1 MQMPTHT
8 EDEIKTKIANGS
20 IFAISVDTAI
30 FDRYGCNLK
39 FASLRKLD
47 QFKDKHIRVLLSEIV
62 EGEVTSHIARDA
74 TETQRALKKA
84 LSVHA
89 KRWRLTAEQSAAP
102 ATFKI
107 AAEPRTEAERQ
118 FGEFVDAV
126 GAEIVSATDSPDVAA
141 EVMKRYFEAEAPFEA
156 NEKKKHE
163 FPDAFALLSL
173 EEVAAEEGSLILC
186 VSADKGW
193 HAFADKSDHLVCVDE
208 IDKALSFFNE
218 ADAAF
223 AQQIV
228 GLLRAGNATLLQG
241 SIESAIQSR
250 LDDNDF
256 EVEARSGVDF
266 ESEQLGAAIQELRL
280 DSISDPVVIAEDADT
295 ITFTIKASATVGFEA
310 SFSFYVKD
318 WIDRDYV
325 HLDTE
330 EMSVERDIEFD
341 MAVTIDRDVDPEPES
356 SEVEVSSQ
364 QFNVDFGNIEPFAH
378 ENPEH
383 ERY

>member
-1 MQMPTHT
+1 MPTHT
-8 EDEIKTKIANGS
+8 EDEIKTKIANKS

-47 QFKDKHIRVLLSEIV
+47 QFKDTHIRVLLSEIV
-62 EGEVTSHIARDA
+62 EEEVTSHIARDA
-74 TETQRALKKA
+74 TETQRMLKKA

-89 KRWRLTAEQSAAP
+89 KRWQLTAEQSAAP
-102 ATFKI
+102 ATFNI
-107 AAEPRTEAERQ
+107 AAVPKDEAKRQ
-118 FGEFVDAV
+118 FSEFADAV

-141 EVMKRYFEAEAPFEA
+141 EVMKRYFRAEAPFEA

-173 EEVAAEEGSLILC
+173 EQVAAEEKCLILC

-193 HAFADKSDHLVCVDE
+193 QAFADKSDHLICVDE

-223 AQQIV
+223 AKQIID
-228 GLLRAGNATLLQG
+228 LLRAGNAASLQN

-256 EVEARSGVDF
+256 EIEALSGVDF
-266 ESEQLGAAIQELRL
+266 EAEQLNAAIHQLRL
-280 DSISDPVVIAEDADT
+280 DSISGPIVIAEDADT

-310 SFSFYVKD
+310 IFSFYVKD
-318 WIDRDYV
+318 WIDRDHV

-330 EMSVERDIEFD
+330 DMSVEHDIEFD
-341 MAVTIDRDVDPEPES
+341 LAVTIDRDVDPEPEAS
-356 SEVEVSSQ
+356 AVEVASQ
-364 QFNVDFGNIEPFAH
+364 NFEVNFGNIEPFSH

-383 ERY
+383 EKY